1 MLLDSLP
8 SPATPEPGRLT
19 WIPSSF
25 ANTAVMMKKT
35 SRFITKS
42 SIGARSMPDDSF
54 SAPETRRVRIS
65 ELEVVREQLGL
76 AARAAVEVVH
86 RVEARD
92 ADSEA
97 RERAD
102 HRLRHAVGHRARV
115 GGAAQRHRL
124 EHAEHAAHRADQAQ
138 QR

>member
-1 MLLDSLP
+1 MLLDSLLP
-8 SPATPEPGRLT
+8 SPTPEPGRLT

-42 SIGARSMPDDSF
+42 SIGARSMPDVSC
-54 SAPETRRVRIS
+54 SAPETRRVRMS
-65 ELEVVREQLGL
+65 ELEVVREQFRL
-76 AARAAVEVVH
+76 AARAAVEVVD

-92 ADSEA
+92 AHREA

-102 HRLRHAVGHRARV
+102 HRLGHAVGHRARV
-115 GGAAQRHRL
+115 GGSAQRHRL
-124 EHAEHAAHRADQAQ
+124 EHVEHAAHGADQ
-138 QR
+138 